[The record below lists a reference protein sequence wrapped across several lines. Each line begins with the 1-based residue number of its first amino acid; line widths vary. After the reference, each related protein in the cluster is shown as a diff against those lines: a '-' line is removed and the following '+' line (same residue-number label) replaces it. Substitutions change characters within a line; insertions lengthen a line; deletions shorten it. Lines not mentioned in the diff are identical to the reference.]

1 MNWDSAIARVAP
13 YAAIVTAVFLTFYV
27 FAGYFH

>member
-13 YAAIVTAVFLTFYV
+13 YAAIITAILLTFYV
-27 FAGYFH
+27 FAGHFQ

>member
-13 YAAIVTAVFLTFYV
+13 CAAVLTAICLTFYV

>member
-13 YAAIVTAVFLTFYV
+13 YAAIITAVLLTFYV